1 MMMGE
6 NFGISNEWMMIKI
19 KVKEYLMRDKG
30 REKIRIKLKLRLVR
44 QIKL

>member
-6 NFGISNEWMMIKI
+6 NFGISNECMMIKI